1 MKTINSILHFDLRPW
16 LDKNN
21 KPEDYYF
28 PELRLTPSIQEEFIT
43 HFSTEFSIP
52 AFSIKIKY
60 YQRLIDNSIT
70 DFLNGII
77 SETENESDNLIAFK
91 LKKANGK
98 IKSLLTEI
106 NDLILLKDYDLNLI
120 ASKHSDFS
128 TDRLQKEATYIF
140 QYMLTTLIKCY
151 LEIQSH
157 FSTHIHKDDILG
169 IADIYSLILNR
180 PASEYIFIREIQSV
194 SIAPVE
200 LKKKTKNSECLSF
213 TYTKLQ
219 KESPNLNNLF
229 NSLKFALTT
238 LKAGIIV
245 GSGSASFEII
255 RDLVEKL
262 PFMITPRWLKTK
274 CQPIAIRNV
283 VEFLI
288 AVIGKTETYN
298 KSYDIGGPNVLSYK
312 EMLLRFAKI
321 RGLKRRIVIV
331 PVMTP
336 KISSYWLYFVTST
349 SYALAKNLVN
359 SMKIEVICK
368 PNNLAMLLGIKLIDY
383 DTSIQLAFDKIEQNQ
398 VLSSWKDAQT
408 SDIISKGISKF
419 IEVPVNGCFKDIRK
433 MKVENCDVSLD
444 KIWAIGGKTG
454 WYYGNWLWEVRGF
467 LDQIAGGVGMRRGRK
482 SATEIYS
489 GEALDFWRVL
499 IANKEEKRLLLYAE
513 MKLPGEAWQE
523 FKIDENNMLIQTA
536 PFRPLGLLGR
546 LYWYSVLPFHGL
558 IFKGMINKIAAIN

>member
-1 MKTINSILHFDLRPW
+1 MKIL
-16 LDKNN
+16 
-21 KPEDYYF
+21 
-28 PELRLTPSIQEEFIT
+28 LTGVTGYI
-43 HFSTEFSIP
+43 
-52 AFSIKIKY
+52 A
-60 YQRLIDNSIT
+60 QRLLPVILENGHEVICCVRDKDRFNRKNYLTSKLSVIEV
-70 DFLNGII
+70 DFLNKDSLQQIPTDIDVAYYLIHSMSTQLGDFEDLEEICASNFRNYIEQTNAKQVIYLSGI
-77 SETENESDNLIAFK
+77 SNANEL
-91 LKKANGK
+91 
-98 IKSLLTEI
+98 
-106 NDLILLKDYDLNLI
+106 
-120 ASKHSDFS
+120 SKHLSS
-128 TDRLQKEATYIF
+128 RKNVE
-140 QYMLTTLIKCY
+140 
-151 LEIQSH
+151 S
-157 FSTHIHKDDILG
+157 IL
-169 IADIYSLILNR
+169 SC
-180 PASEYIFIREIQSV
+180 S
-194 SIAPVE
+194 
-200 LKKKTKNSECLSF
+200 
-213 TYTKLQ
+213 
-219 KESPNLNNLF
+219 
-229 NSLKFALTT
+229 KFALTT

-312 EMLLRFAKI
+312 EMLLRFAKV
-321 RGLKRRIVIV
+321 RGLKRCILIV

-359 SMKIEVICK
+359 SMKVEVICK

-383 DTSIQLAFDKIEQNQ
+383 DSSIQLAFDKIEQNQ

-408 SDIISKGISKF
+408 SDIISKGISQF

-433 MKVENCDVSLD
+433 IKVQNCDISLS

-454 WYYGNWLWEVRGF
+454 WYYSNWLWEVRGF
-467 LDQIAGGVGMRRGRK
+467 LDKIAGGVGMRRGRK
-482 SATEIYS
+482 SATEIFS

-513 MKLPGEAWQE
+513 MKLPGEAWLE
-523 FKIDENNMLIQTA
+523 FKIDENNYLQQTA
-536 PFRPLGLLGR
+536 SFRPLGLIGR
-546 LYWYSVLPFHGL
+546 LYWYSLLPLHAI
-558 IFKGMINKIAAIN
+558 IFKGMINKIAQGK